1 MKRPTDTETDFDLRR
16 SIARLA
22 PYRPFDAEG
31 KLKVEIVHRE
41 LILVAIQENGGTV
54 GSIGECQDICN
65 ALWEMELEIHDI
77 RDVVQRLQ
85 KAGKA
90 GYELTPAAA
99 KELADRVREA
109 SETEA
114 VAFNQWETTL
124 VSIAPGLTTD

>member
-85 KAGKA
+85 KAGKLEKAGKA

-99 KELADRVREA
+99 KELAR
-109 SETEA
+109 
-114 VAFNQWETTL
+114 FL
-124 VSIAPGLTTD
+124 